1 MAKAV
6 SRNTKGAT
14 DRSPPNQTDLGDIYN
29 VADVYAAPGHLIRR
43 AQQIAVAIFFDEF
56 RDWDVTPV
64 QFAALVAIKD
74 RPGMDQRT
82 LVDCIAIDRSTVG
95 SMLRVLE
102 ERGIISRVTPK
113 ENMRIKR
120 LYIEPAG
127 EKLLN
132 ATRDTIRRAQERI
145 LAPLEPGEQ
154 RIFMDYLTRLV
165 DLNNELSRAP
175 LRVPVRDPM
184 NDVA

>member
-1 MAKAV
+1 M
-6 SRNTKGAT
+6 
-14 DRSPPNQTDLGDIYN
+14 DI
-29 VADVYAAPGHLIRR
+29 ADVYAAPGHLIRR

-82 LVDCIAIDRSTVG
+82 LVNCIAIDRSTVG

-102 ERGIISRVTPK
+102 ERRMISRVTPK

-127 EKLLN
+127 EKILDE
-132 ATRDTIRRAQERI
+132 TRDAIRRAQERI
-145 LAPLEPGEQ
+145 LAPLKADEQ
-154 RIFMDYLTRLV
+154 EIFMKYLARIV

-175 LRVPVRDPM
+175 LRIHARETMPDI
-184 NDVA
+184 A